1 MRLSGVERGTL
12 WVYGVLMRLAH
23 PLLRRKLRKRAVAEP
38 GYAHDVDARFG
49 RHDPHA
55 PGTATQAADAGA
67 PAPLIWVHAVSLGE
81 TRAAAILIE
90 ALRHRLPAMRLL
102 LTHSTATGRAEGAK
116 LLQANDQQTWLPWDD
131 PASVQRFLA
140 HFQPTAGVLME
151 TEVWP
156 VLVHTC
162 RQRGVP
168 LALANARLNGT
179 SLRQAA
185 RLAWLSRPAYAGLAA
200 IWAQTDADAQR
211 LTQLGAHVNAVTGNL
226 KFDAK
231 PDTAQCAQ
239 AAAWRRQLTR
249 PVVMLASSREGEELA
264 FIKLFLASSQ
274 FSQENIAMYFGFE
287 GVQCLI
293 VPRHP
298 QRFDAVADLLR
309 AQGCVVRRRSE
320 WGHEL
325 DRLVAA
331 GQGATHRMHKAE
343 GRVANPADAAL
354 SNQTASGAAAQAAVG
369 APVVWLGDSL
379 GEMALYYSLADVAL
393 LGGSFEPLGGQNL
406 IEAAACGCPL
416 VVGPHT
422 FNFADAAEQAV
433 DMGAAMRADGMHAA
447 VAAAGALVADI
458 GRHASAV
465 AAARAFAAS
474 QQGAAAAMAEA
485 VAQLLPLR
493 G

>member
-1 MRLSGVERGTL
+1 MRLSIVECGTL
-12 WVYGVLMRLAH
+12 WVYGMLMRLAH
-23 PLLRRKLRKRAVAEP
+23 PLLRRKLRKRALLEP

-49 RHDPHA
+49 RYEPQT
-55 PGTATQAADAGA
+55 PGTATQADDAGGL
-67 PAPLIWVHAVSLGE
+67 APLIWVHAVSLGE

-102 LTHSTATGRAEGAK
+102 LTHSTATGHAEGAK
-116 LLQANDQQTWLPWDD
+116 LLRANDMQTWLPWDD
-131 PASVQRFLA
+131 PASVERFLNR
-140 HFQPTAGVLME
+140 FQPAAGVLME

-156 VLVHTC
+156 VLIHAC
-162 RQRGVP
+162 RRRGVP
-168 LALANARLNGT
+168 LALANARLNEKSST
-179 SLRQAA
+179 RAA

-200 IWAQTDADAQR
+200 IWAQTNADAQR
-211 LTQLGAHVNAVTGNL
+211 LTPLGAHVNVVTGNL

-231 PDTAQCAQ
+231 PDAAQCVQ
-239 AAAWRRQLTR
+239 ATVWRRQLTT

-264 FIKLFLASSQ
+264 FIKLFCDLSLYLK
-274 FSQENIAMYFGFE
+274 ENIAMHS
-287 GVQCLI
+287 GVESVRCLI

-298 QRFDAVADLLR
+298 QRFDVVADLLR

-325 DRLVAA
+325 DRLMAE
-331 GQGATHRMHKAE
+331 GQGATHCMRGAE
-343 GRVANPADAAL
+343 GLVANPVDAAH
-354 SNQTASGAAAQAAVG
+354 SNQSASGATAQAAG
-369 APVVWLGDSL
+369 ATVVWLGDSL

-422 FNFADAAEQAV
+422 FNFADAAERAV
-433 DMGAAMRADGMHAA
+433 EMGAAIRVDDMQAA
-447 VAAAGALVADI
+447 VAAAGALVADN

-485 VAQLLPLR
+485 FVQLLPLR